1 MFMAIAIKPIEL
13 NQVEEVK
20 CMIVTV
26 CKEIWQVPEEVI
38 KSYDSMFD
46 IDNVQSHYFDNNG
59 TFLVIT
65 DDAIVGSG
73 AIRHLIDDICELK
86 RMWLLKEYRGQGLGS
101 KIAQML
107 LDFAKKTGYNK
118 VRLDLTDKQKQ
129 TQALKLYNRLGFYF
143 IKRYNDSPKSAFME
157 KRL

>member
-46 IDNVQSHYFDNNG
+46 IGH
-59 TFLVIT
+59 
-65 DDAIVGSG
+65 
-73 AIRHLIDDICELK
+73 
-86 RMWLLKEYRGQGLGS
+86 
-101 KIAQML
+101 
-107 LDFAKKTGYNK
+107 
-118 VRLDLTDKQKQ
+118 
-129 TQALKLYNRLGFYF
+129 
-143 IKRYNDSPKSAFME
+143 
-157 KRL
+157 